1 MHTGHRSPRP
11 LLVAGLLTVLVAPLL
26 ALAGL
31 VMLALLSFGLV
42 AVLQAMFPLW
52 AYHPAA
58 AGLRVHLANGLYA
71 NAAFD
76 RLSGGWSVRSLP

>member
-1 MHTGHRSPRP
+1 MLPP
-11 LLVAGLLTVLVAPLL
+11 APAPG
-26 ALAGL
+26 ALEWAL
-31 VMLALLSFGLV
+31 INLALLSFGLV

-58 AGLRVHLANGLYA
+58 TGLRVHLANGLYA

-76 RLSGGWSVRSLP
+76 RLIGGWSLRSAS